1 MDIRTERALI
11 PDPRIDRCK
20 KHNLVDILLLCII
33 AIVCGVESEVFF
45 GKTHLTV
52 PQDDES
58 LPVSGRIFPVERFA
72 RDGKDG

>member
-1 MDIRTERALI
+1 
-11 PDPRIDRCK
+11 
-20 KHNLVDILLLCII
+20 VDILLLCII
-33 AIVCGVESEVFF
+33 AIVCGVESVEDMVFF

-52 PQDDES
+52 PQTCES